1 MSRTEGLSTES
12 FIKRA
17 SSTRM
22 TGMRISIMEILL
34 LMMLLLCE
42 QKCRL
47 HLGPRL
53 TSPPASHVRRTLRPE
68 AIFDELRSNHIFV
81 WWQYYS
87 HGEVFRHGCQEC
99 CTNLVLL
106 SSARNNHVMA
116 EAEGHA
122 DYPFSRFSNK
132 AGHRSSFI
140 LVHPGS
146 RRIPS
151 GVCPKVLASEG
162 TGTNGAQ

>member
-1 MSRTEGLSTES
+1 MSRTEGLIIES

-34 LMMLLLCE
+34 LMMLLLC
-42 QKCRL
+42 QQNCRL

-53 TSPPASHVRRTLRPE
+53 TSHPSFPCTT
-68 AIFDELRSNHIFV
+68 DTQTRSSF
-81 WWQYYS
+81 WWQYCS

-106 SSARNNHVMA
+106 SSAKNNHVMA

-122 DYPFSRFSNK
+122 DYQFPRVSNE

-140 LVHPGS
+140 PVHLGS
-146 RRIPS
+146 RRILS

-162 TGTNGAQ
+162 TGTNDAQ